1 MKSWRRSRPFWGGL
15 FILVAGMELL
25 SIPLTVNALS
35 VAIRFGTV
43 GATYLIA
50 LIMMI
55 VGVLVW
61 FQPGQ
66 RVFLGLVAVL
76 LSMASFVYSNLGG
89 FLVGMTFGL
98 LGGMLAVAWTP
109 VSRPD
114 TRLDTLDVR
123 TVLAAA
129 RAALSRTSALSQAVI
144 GEGRRPRWSASVTR
158 VRADARPADANAR
171 PANADARPADANACP
186 ANADARPADAN
197 ANVDAVA
204 ELGKSAR

>member
-25 SIPLTVNALS
+25 SIPLAVNALS

-55 VGVLVW
+55 AGLLVW
-61 FQPGQ
+61 LQPGQ

-89 FLVGMTFGL
+89 FLVGMTLGL
-98 LGGMLAVAWTP
+98 LGGMLAIAWTP

-114 TRLDTLDVR
+114 TRVDTLDVR
-123 TVLAAA
+123 IVIAAA
-129 RAALSRTSALSQAVI
+129 RTIRSRMSALIRAV
-144 GEGRRPRWSASVTR
+144 GHGARPRRSASVRFTFPAWRRGLRGRSDRRGVAGWRRRGRDWLVFAPGRAR
-158 VRADARPADANAR
+158 VHGPARAGSRALADR
-171 PANADARPADANACP
+171 
-186 ANADARPADAN
+186 
-197 ANVDAVA
+197 
-204 ELGKSAR
+204 E

>member
-25 SIPLTVNALS
+25 SIPLAVNALS

-55 VGVLVW
+55 AGLLVW
-61 FQPGQ
+61 LQPGQ

-89 FLVGMTFGL
+89 FLVGMTLGL
-98 LGGMLAVAWTP
+98 LGGMLAIAWTP
-109 VSRPD
+109 VSRR
-114 TRLDTLDVR
+114 TRESTP
-123 TVLAAA
+123 
-129 RAALSRTSALSQAVI
+129 STSGS
-144 GEGRRPRWSASVTR
+144 
-158 VRADARPADANAR
+158 
-171 PANADARPADANACP
+171 
-186 ANADARPADAN
+186 
-197 ANVDAVA
+197 
-204 ELGKSAR
+204 

>member
-109 VSRPD
+109 ASRPD

-129 RAALSRTSALSQAVI
+129 RVALSRTSALSRAVI
-144 GEGRRPRWSASVTR
+144 GDQGRRPRWSASVTR

-171 PANADARPADANACP
+171 PANADARPADANA
-186 ANADARPADAN
+186 N